1 MDSMASRGEGCSD
14 EEELPALMDSMA
26 SRGEGCSDEEEL
38 PALIL
43 HGQHGLKRGGV

>member
-14 EEELPALMDSMA
+14 EEELPA
-26 SRGEGCSDEEEL
+26 
-38 PALIL
+38 

>member
-1 MDSMASRGEGCSD
+1 
-14 EEELPALMDSMA
+14 MDSMA

-43 HGQHGLKRGGV
+43 HGQHGLGV